1 MAKVTKVINNV
12 RVTELDALSDAM
24 EREYASACA
33 GGETA
38 VAKDVVLKGQFAQ
51 LADLSA
57 RNTTAIKQDA
67 VVSTLDEA
75 DGKRDAVTRD
85 LFTLAGGYTAS
96 PFAEE
101 KSAAQDV
108 CAVLEKYGRGM
119 TGKNYADQTALTE
132 SLLEDLGA
140 EKVAAQI
147 KALSGVAELVA
158 QLREAQDGF
167 AKAHDGYIRAK
178 AGKGE
183 SASSLKKPLVSLI
196 NDGIVPY
203 LNIVAAMEGYAD
215 FVAAVAG
222 NIKKTNDTVSRRTA
236 TGKKDT
242 ASADGA
248 KTEK

>member
-1 MAKVTKVINNV
+1 MAKVVKVINNV
-12 RVTELDALSDAM
+12 RTTELDALSDAM
-24 EREYASACA
+24 EREYRLAC
-33 GGETA
+33 GDGSTA
-38 VAKDVVLKGQFAQ
+38 VGKDAVLKAQFGQ

-75 DGKRDAVTRD
+75 DSARDSATRD

-96 PFAEE
+96 PFAEVR
-101 KSAAQDV
+101 AAAVGV
-108 CAVLEKYGRGM
+108 CAVLDKYGRGM

-140 EKVAAQI
+140 EKVAAQV

-158 QLREAQDGF
+158 ALREAQDAF
-167 AKAHDGYIRAK
+167 AAAHDGYVRAK

-183 SASSLKKPLVSLI
+183 SASSLKKPIVSLI
-196 NDGIVPY
+196 NDNIVPY
-203 LNIVAAMEGYAD
+203 LNIVSAMDGYAA

-222 NIKKTNDTVSRRTA
+222 NIKSTNDTVARRTA
-236 TGKKDT
+236 AKKE
-242 ASADGA
+242 A
-248 KTEK
+248 

>member
-1 MAKVTKVINNV
+1 MAKVVKLINNV
-12 RVTELDALSDAM
+12 RTTELDALSDAM
-24 EREYASACA
+24 EREYKLAC
-33 GGETA
+33 GEGATA
-38 VAKDVVLKGQFAQ
+38 VGKDAVLKAQFAQ

-57 RNTTAIKQDA
+57 RNTTAIRQDA

-75 DGKRDAVTRD
+75 DGRRDAVTRD

-96 PFAEE
+96 PFAEV
-101 KSAAQDV
+101 KSASQDV

-119 TGKNYADQTALTE
+119 TSRNYADQTALTE

-140 EKVAAQI
+140 EKVVAQI
-147 KALSGVAELVA
+147 KVLSGVAELVA
-158 QLREAQDGF
+158 SLREAQDGF
-167 AKAHDGYIRAK
+167 ATAHDGYIKAK

-183 SASSLKKPLVSLI
+183 SASSLKKPIVSII

-222 NIKKTNDTVSRRTA
+222 NIKSTNDTVTRRMA
-236 TGKKDT
+236 AGKE
-242 ASADGA
+242 A
-248 KTEK
+248 

>member
-24 EREYASACA
+24 EREYKLACA
-33 GGETA
+33 GGATA
-38 VAKDVVLKGQFAQ
+38 VGRDAVLKTQFAQ

-57 RNTTAIKQDA
+57 RNTTAIRQDA

-85 LFTLAGGYTAS
+85 LFTLSTGYTAS
-96 PFAEE
+96 PFAEV
-101 KSAAQDV
+101 KAAAQDV

-119 TGKNYADQTALTE
+119 TSKNYADQTALTE

-140 EKVAAQI
+140 EKVAAQV

-158 QLREAQDGF
+158 ALREAQDAF
-167 AKAHDGYIRAK
+167 AAAHDGYVRAK

-183 SASSLKKPLVSLI
+183 SASSLKRPIVSLI

-215 FVAAVAG
+215 FIAAVAE

-236 TGKKDT
+236 AGKK
-242 ASADGA
+242 
-248 KTEK
+248 E

>member
-1 MAKVTKVINNV
+1 MVTVAKVNGKS

-24 EREYASACA
+24 EREYKLAC
-33 GGETA
+33 GDGSTA
-38 VAKDVVLKGQFAQ
+38 VAKDAVLKTQFAQ

-67 VVSTLDEA
+67 VVSTVDEA
-75 DGKRDAVTRD
+75 DGRRDAVTRD

-96 PFAEE
+96 PFAEVR
-101 KSAAQDV
+101 AAAVGV
-108 CAVLEKYGRGM
+108 CAVLDKYGRGM

-140 EKVAAQI
+140 EKIAAQI
-147 KALSGVAELVA
+147 KSLSGVAELVA
-158 QLREAQDGF
+158 SLREAQDGF
-167 AKAHDGYIRAK
+167 AAAHDGYIKAK

-183 SASSLKKPLVSLI
+183 SASSLKKPIVSLI

-203 LNIVAAMEGYAD
+203 LNIVAVMDGYAE

-222 NIKKTNDTVSRRTA
+222 NIKKTNDTVSRCTA
-236 TGKKDT
+236 AGKK
-242 ASADGA
+242 
-248 KTEK
+248 TE